1 MRRGTA
7 WICALWL
14 AALTGCPETYRRG
27 GRVDRAALK
36 DAKEK
41 IPDRTCDDDT
51 YELYCADD
59 EESEECLKHCGG

>member
-1 MRRGTA
+1 
-7 WICALWL
+7 
-14 AALTGCPETYRRG
+14 
-27 GRVDRAALK
+27 VDRAALK